1 MELDKKKVF
10 QKEYKHNIEIWK
22 KNTTKNELNIKA
34 FVIIQKLQD
43 EKEFK
48 AKITL
53 MKSQEEEL
61 KELKKTVETWEVT

>member
-1 MELDKKKVF
+1 
-10 QKEYKHNIEIWK
+10 
-22 KNTTKNELNIKA
+22 
-34 FVIIQKLQD
+34 VIIQKLQD